1 MIPFFRKIR
10 KTLADD
16 NKPIKYLRYAIGEIV
31 LVVIGILIALSINN
45 WNENRKENNIEN
57 KILVEISNGLN
68 QDLIDIKDNMSA
80 HRAGL
85 KACEYYYDIF
95 TNKQVQADSIN
106 YYYTY
111 LTRGYISIQN
121 KSGYESLKSRGLEL
135 IKDDSLRNDII
146 KLYEQDYSFI
156 SKLEEQDPEGN
167 FHDNYFKEINNQISP
182 NLIFNKY
189 GEIESIQL
197 PLNVTETE
205 QKKILSYLWKIK
217 NDRTFILNIY
227 SKVLEN
233 LQQLQSN
240 IERIKTKS

>member
-1 MIPFFRKIR
+1 MIPIFRKIR
-10 KTLADD
+10 KKMADD
-16 NKPIKYLRYAIGEIV
+16 NRPLKYIRYAIGEIV
-31 LVVIGILIALSINN
+31 LVVIGILIALQINN
-45 WNENRKENNIEN
+45 WNQNRKENNIEN
-57 KILVEISNGLN
+57 KILVEILNGLN
-68 QDLIDIKDNMSA
+68 EDLIDIRANMRS
-80 HRAGL
+80 HRVGL
-85 KACEYYYDIF
+85 KACRYYHDMF
-95 TNKQVQADSIN
+95 TNKQVQTDSIQ
-106 YYYTY
+106 YYYKY
-111 LTRGYISIQN
+111 LTMGYISIQN

>member
-10 KTLADD
+10 KKMADD
-16 NKPIKYLRYAIGEIV
+16 NKPMKYMRYAIGEIV
-31 LVVIGILIALSINN
+31 LVVIGILIALQINN
-45 WNENRKENNIEN
+45 WNEDRKENNIEN
-57 KILVEISNGLN
+57 KILVEISNGLR
-68 QDLIDIKDNMSA
+68 QDLLDIRSNMSE

-85 KACEYYYDIF
+85 KACEYYFDLF

-135 IKDDSLRNDII
+135 IKNDSLRIEII

-156 SKLEEQDPEGN
+156 RKLEEQDPEGN
-167 FHDNYFKEINNQISP
+167 FYDNYYKEINNHVSP
-182 NLIFNKY
+182 HLIFDRN

-197 PLNVTETE
+197 PLNVTDAN
-205 QKKILSYLWKIK
+205 QKKMLSYLWKMK
-217 NDRTFILNIY
+217 DDRTFILSTY
-227 SKVLEN
+227 SKVLEKV
-233 LQQLQSN
+233 LSLQSN
-240 IERIKTKS
+240 IEQIKTEG

>member
-1 MIPFFRKIR
+1 M
-10 KTLADD
+10 
-16 NKPIKYLRYAIGEIV
+16 RYAIGEIV
-31 LVVIGILIALSINN
+31 LVVIGILIALQINN
-45 WNENRKENNIEN
+45 WNEHRKENNIEN
-57 KILVEISNGLN
+57 KILVEISNGLR
-68 QDLIDIKDNMSA
+68 QDLIDIKDNMNA
-80 HRAGL
+80 HRASL

-95 TNKQVQADSIN
+95 TNKQVQTDSIN

-111 LTRGYISIQN
+111 LTIGLISIQN

-156 SKLEEQDPEGN
+156 RKLEEEDPEMN

-182 NLIFNKY
+182 NLIFNKS

-197 PLNVTETE
+197 PLNVTETQ

-217 NDRTFILNIY
+217 NDRIFILSIY
-227 SKVLEN
+227 TKVLEN
-233 LQQLQSN
+233 LLQLQSN